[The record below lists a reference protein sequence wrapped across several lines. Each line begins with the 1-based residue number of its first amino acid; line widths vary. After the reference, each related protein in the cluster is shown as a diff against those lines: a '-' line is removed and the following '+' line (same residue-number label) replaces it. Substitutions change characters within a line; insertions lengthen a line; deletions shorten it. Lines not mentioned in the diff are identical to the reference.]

1 MLVNMINWIW
11 ILGTCFILGLGAT
24 RILYGKEHIGGSLDM
39 LLMRGLC
46 AATVYAQM
54 FSCFGK
60 VGGWANVLLGI
71 LALALMIMLR
81 KPLAGYMAGCVGSRR
96 FCRYFI
102 IAVSVGGILLWVS
115 SGSTSLY
122 DTYLYH
128 AQAIRWIEEY
138 GVVKGLGNLHNRFA
152 YNSAFFCLQA
162 LFSWRFTLNRS
173 LHSLN
178 CLVAAIFI
186 VYSISTLSVW
196 KKETLKI
203 SDFLK
208 LAFMIYFM
216 GDEVLRAL
224 SAPGSD
230 VMTQGLVLY
239 IAAKWAE
246 LREKKEQEIMKYGEL
261 CIFVVWAVTIKL
273 SSGGMILLAV
283 YPAVMLLKEKRFRDI
298 FKLLAAGIAVLL
310 PFLARNVIISG
321 YLLYPYSAI
330 DLFQVDWKMPASLV
344 DFDKREI
351 MAWGRGMKSIELY
364 NAGFKQWF
372 PVWYLT
378 LNIWYKI
385 LFVINILCII
395 ALIVRL
401 FSQWKK
407 RKIDWIIC
415 VLAAT
420 SAIQL
425 LLWFF
430 SAPLTRYG
438 GAYLLLLPAIC
449 LWLCGVFRPETRA
462 ASCITAY
469 GVIGICLF
477 FLIRFD
483 CKWVDMSLIKPQDYY
498 YMPYKEVAW
507 EGLTIYVPTEGDRIG
522 YHCFPSTPSEYRLDS
537 IELRGNDLSE
547 GFRVRDEYRDVEF
560 NTYGPVS
567 GE

>member
-1 MLVNMINWIW
+1 MLVNMINWMWVI
-11 ILGTCFILGLGAT
+11 GTCFVLGLGAT
-24 RILYGKEHIGGSLDM
+24 GILYGKKHIYGSLDM
-39 LLMRGLC
+39 VLLRGLC
-46 AATVYAQM
+46 VATVYAQV
-54 FSCFGK
+54 FSCFK
-60 VGGWANVLLGI
+60 RVGGGANVLLGI
-71 LALALMIMLR
+71 AVIAVMIMLR
-81 KPLAGYMAGCVGSRR
+81 KPMAGYVVGCVRSSH
-96 FCRYFI
+96 FCRYCI
-102 IAVSVGGILLWVS
+102 IAVLVGGILLWVS

-128 AQAIRWIEEY
+128 AQAIRWVEEY

-186 VYSISTLSVW
+186 VYSMSTLSVW

-208 LAFMIYFM
+208 LALMIYFM
-216 GDEVLRAL
+216 GDEVLRSL

-246 LREKKEQEIMKYGEL
+246 LREKKEPEIMKYGEL
-261 CIFVVWAVTIKL
+261 CVFVVWAVTIKL

-283 YPAVMLLKEKRFRDI
+283 YPAVMLLKEKRFREI
-298 FKLLAAGIAVLL
+298 FKLLTSGIVVIL
-310 PFLARNVIISG
+310 PFLVRNVIISG

-330 DLFQVDWKMPASLV
+330 DLFDVDWKMPASLV
-344 DFDKREI
+344 DFDKMEI

-378 LNIWYKI
+378 LNVWYKF
-385 LFVINILCII
+385 LFGVNIICII
-395 ALIVRL
+395 GLIVRL
-401 FSQWKK
+401 FFQWKK
-407 RKIDWIIC
+407 RRIDWIIC

-430 SAPLTRYG
+430 SDPLTRYG
-438 GAYLLLLPAIC
+438 GGIS
-449 LWLCGVFRPETRA
+449 VA
-462 ASCITAY
+462 ASGY
-469 GVIGICLF
+469 LPVVMR
-477 FLIRFD
+477 RFPARD
-483 CKWVDMSLIKPQDYY
+483 PGSILYN
-498 YMPYKEVAW
+498 
-507 EGLTIYVPTEGDRIG
+507 GLWGDRALPV
-522 YHCFPSTPSEYRLDS
+522 FPYPL
-537 IELRGNDLSE
+537 
-547 GFRVRDEYRDVEF
+547 
-560 NTYGPVS
+560 
-567 GE
+567 